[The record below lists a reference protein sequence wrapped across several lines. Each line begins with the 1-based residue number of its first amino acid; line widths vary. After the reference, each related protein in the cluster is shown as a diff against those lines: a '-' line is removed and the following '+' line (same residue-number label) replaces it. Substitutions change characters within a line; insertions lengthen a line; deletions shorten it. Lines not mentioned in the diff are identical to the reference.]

1 MSSTEKAIVSGFVQ
15 LVLDEWFRKYLP
27 GEFVLRD
34 KRNLRQYIRTQ
45 VRMYDANTHEVLAE
59 NGGRFS
65 LYHWYIVPA
74 AAWDTR
80 REIFRLQRK
89 IAALQEQLAAAQKK
103 LLSVPQPPFPKRESA
118 IKAAPQA

>member
-1 MSSTEKAIVSGFVQ
+1 MNSTEKAVFSGFVQ
-15 LVLDEWFRKYLP
+15 LVLDEWFKKYLP
-27 GEFVLRD
+27 GDFVLRD
-34 KRNLRQYIRTQ
+34 KRNPRQYVRTR
-45 VRMYDANTHEVLAE
+45 VRMYDASTHEVLAE

-65 LYHWYIVPA
+65 LYRWYIVPA

-103 LLSVPQPPFPKRESA
+103 LLSVPQPPFPKREPA
-118 IKAAPQA
+118 VKAAPQA